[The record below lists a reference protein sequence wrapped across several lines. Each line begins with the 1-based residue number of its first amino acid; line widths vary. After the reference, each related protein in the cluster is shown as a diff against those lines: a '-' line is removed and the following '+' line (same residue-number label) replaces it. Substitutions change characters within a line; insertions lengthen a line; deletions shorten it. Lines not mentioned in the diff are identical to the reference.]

1 MQRGALGGCL
11 LVLGLLPHSAGRGRQ
26 LGPAL
31 PSVADIERELAA
43 AYASEEPPGTA
54 VFTTTGLT
62 KRPVSED
69 HPDVA
74 PLPTVHVPAYAEVEQ
89 LVAPAC
95 EAAAGPGCAVL
106 TRGYS
111 RLLAQESAVP
121 PYLECDAC
129 GAIAWQLRDGI
140 RRANVPTGA
149 PPGTV
154 NLFPERLWW
163 RHRDKVYVDVC
174 QPSTFAP
181 YALEAIELEDAETGW
196 VLDGEGAEGIGFAGV
211 QLRDPG
217 FLQQAMAKRCAE
229 MVREVGAP
237 ELHFLLSGQSSGGS
251 AVDDELRASV
261 CVDALHWC
269 GEGGPTIDDSP
280 AEAAQRRHSHKK
292 HSRKKH
298 RLSTRSRTGGSSLS
312 TDGVAHPIAASTAT
326 IISLE
331 ATASVTDPR
340 RLDETA
346 GGDECAP
353 GWTGPDC
360 LDCTAGFVGEFCDEM
375 SSGR

>member
-11 LVLGLLPHSAGRGRQ
+11 LVLGLLPHSVGQGRQ
-26 LGPAL
+26 LGPPL

-43 AYASEEPPGTA
+43 AYAPEEPPGTA
-54 VFTTTGLT
+54 VFTANGLT
-62 KRPVSED
+62 KRPVVHD
-69 HPDVA
+69 ADAA
-74 PLPTVHVPAYAEVEQ
+74 PLPTVHVPAYAEVER

-95 EAAAGPGCAVL
+95 EAAVGPGCAVL

-111 RLLAQESAVP
+111 RLLARESDVP
-121 PYLECDAC
+121 PYLACDAC

-140 RRANVPTGA
+140 RRANVPAGA

-163 RHRDKVYVDVC
+163 RHRDQVFADVC
-174 QPSTFAP
+174 RPSTFAP
-181 YALEAIELEDAETGW
+181 YALEVIELDDDATGW
-196 VLDGEGAEGIGFAGV
+196 VLDGDGAEGVGFAGV
-211 QLRDPG
+211 RLRDPG
-217 FLQQAMAKRCAE
+217 FLQQAMAERCAE

-237 ELHFLLSGQSSGGS
+237 ELHFLLSGQSSSGN
-251 AVDDELRASV
+251 AVDDALRASV
-261 CVDALHWC
+261 CVDALQWC
-269 GEGGPTIDDSP
+269 GEGAPTVDDSVP
-280 AEAAQRRHSHKK
+280 VELAQRRHSHKK

-298 RLSTRSRTGGSSLS
+298 RLTTRSRTGGSGSKLS
-312 TDGVAHPIAASTAT
+312 DDGASRPIAASTAA

-331 ATASVTDPR
+331 SMAIPSVMDPFH
-340 RLDETA
+340 

-353 GWTGPDC
+353 GWTGADC
-360 LDCTAGFVGEFCDEM
+360 LKCTAGFAGEFCDEM